1 MKWSNEKEASA
12 IFIDTVDTGCFKCQF
27 PKAKFSSLESEICLL
42 VISKNK
48 SHSQTPLRGAKNN
61 SLCCLYDQLSS
72 NGPYFCFPY
81 PACNPNPDVH
91 KIYEPINAS
100 PTLLP
105 WYPGGSSISCG
116 VPYPCSPY
124 PFFGESINK
133 SIGLIKFLPYG
144 SPHTM
149 TNTGHPFFFLR
160 K

>member
-1 MKWSNEKEASA
+1 M
-12 IFIDTVDTGCFKCQF
+12 GCFKCQF

-42 VISKNK
+42 VTISKNK
-48 SHSQTPLRGAKNN
+48 SRSQTLLRGAKNN

-72 NGPYFCFPY
+72 NGPYSCFPF
-81 PACNPNPDVH
+81 PACNPTLDVH

-105 WYPGGSSISCG
+105 WYPGGSSISCV
-116 VPYPCSPY
+116 VPYPCPLY

-133 SIGLIKFLPYG
+133 SIGLIKFRPSG
-144 SPHTM
+144 SLHTM

-160 K
+160 Q